1 MLSDLLGPLLAFL
14 PKRLRESFPVRSS
27 YPWRYAVILSGLL
40 ESALALIAL
49 VNWYSYSVTHWAQDA
64 VAAAMQKGAHIDPN
78 VIGFAGLAVMFL
90 HPLTWLILYFGVEGV
105 VRLCAAFTDTVL
117 GLFPLYLAEKIY
129 FLFVRGRDSAAHQ
142 TSAPS
147 QHYLA
152 SITQAVQERILLAR
166 LPQVPDE
173 LFYAR
178 NQVDEILSI
187 RSCRPKPDWNPPQ
200 VIFHEGQYYRL
211 ELVSRAKAPRPFIY
225 TLRKLSAGV
234 PGRSALKYS
243 PEQPPVL
250 ADH

>member
-1 MLSDLLGPLLAFL
+1 MLSELLGPLLAFL

-40 ESALALIAL
+40 ESAMALIAL
-49 VNWYSYSVTHWAQDA
+49 VYWYSYSVTHWAQDA
-64 VAAAMQKGAHIDPN
+64 VEAAIQKGARIDPN

-90 HPLTWLILYFGVEGV
+90 HPLTWLILFFGVEGI

-117 GLFPLYLAEKIY
+117 GLFPLYLAERTY
-129 FLFVRGRDSAAHQ
+129 FIFVRGKDSAAHQ
-142 TSAPS
+142 TSASS
-147 QHYLA
+147 QHFLG
-152 SITQAVQERILLAR
+152 SILQAVQEKILLAR

-173 LFYAR
+173 LFYAKD
-178 NQVDEILSI
+178 QAGEILNI
-187 RSCRPKPDWNPPQ
+187 RSCRPKPGWNPPQ
-200 VIFHEGQYYRL
+200 VITHEGHYYRL
-211 ELVSRAKAPRPFIY
+211 EAFSRSKTPRPFIY